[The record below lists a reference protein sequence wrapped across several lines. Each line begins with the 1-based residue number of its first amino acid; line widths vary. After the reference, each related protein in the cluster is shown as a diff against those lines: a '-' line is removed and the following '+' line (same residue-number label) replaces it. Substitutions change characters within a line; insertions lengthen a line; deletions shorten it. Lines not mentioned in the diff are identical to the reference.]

1 MDREQAINILSSANL
16 GGVLREAAEEAV
28 RALRGAD
35 LVPVLVVTVP
45 AEEAV
50 EEVQR
55 RLCRELGERV
65 LVLPEAYRWCV
76 ERLPGAVTVVPAK
89 KERTVPAPLPE
100 ADQAAEKKAIL
111 ERLAAYR
118 RERGLGCL
126 EDLAKAVRRRDVTA
140 DLLRS
145 VLMEGRPMEM
155 VQWRA
160 LRRGLDRLKKEKPLP
175 VFAALRAAG
184 PTERTVGI

>member
-1 MDREQAINILSSANL
+1 MDREQAINILVNANL

-76 ERLPGAVTVVPAK
+76 ERLPGAVAVVPAK
-89 KERTVPAPLPE
+89 KERAVPAPEEP
-100 ADQAAEKKAIL
+100 DHAAEKKAIL

-160 LRRGLDRLKKEKPLP
+160 LRRGLDRLEKEKPP
-175 VFAALRAAG
+175 QA
-184 PTERTVGI
+184 

>member
-16 GGVLREAAEEAV
+16 GGVLWEAAEEAV

-76 ERLPGAVTVVPAK
+76 ERLPGAVRVVPAAP
-89 KERTVPAPLPE
+89 ERPVPAPPPE
-100 ADQAAEKKAIL
+100 GADQAAEKKAIL

-160 LRRGLDRLKKEKPLP
+160 LRRGLDRLEKEKPP
-175 VFAALRAAG
+175 QA
-184 PTERTVGI
+184 